1 MEGKDRK
8 SRDWEKYSIL
18 NAYVALRNDEAF

>member
-8 SRDWEKYSIL
+8 RRDWEKYSIF
-18 NAYVALRNDEAF
+18 NAYVALWNDEAF